1 MPKHAR
7 CAVGFC
13 DNDKRYPDLAFVRSH
28 VENLVYHKWPT
39 DPKLA
44 EIWRKQVAKTRSDSF
59 NPSPGASGTFVCS
72 NHFPCGRRTPE
83 NPKTDFPSIFMTV
96 SDYLQKK
103 SPKKRKANKLQ
114 EAGSARS
121 LFPSSK
127 ESKQDPE
134 ESDSD
139 DEEME
144 ADPDYSVSV
153 PMQFEQLTREMEVKV
168 YTGLPS
174 PKAFEFLFDYLSP
187 KARFMQ
193 YWRGGKQTR
202 KESCQPPSPFE
213 LATGYL
219 KGRPGPER
227 KLRLEQ
233 EFLLTL
239 MKLRLALLT
248 FDLGFRFQVSA
259 STVSSVFITW
269 VKLMSKE
276 LSVLIVWPSR
286 QQIKKTLPY
295 CFKKLYPKVR
305 CVIDCFECFTET
317 PSGLDLAAT
326 LWSEYKHHYTFKV
339 LVAITPNGAISYV
352 SPCYGGRASD
362 IFIVRNSGFLKM
374 IEPYDEVMA
383 DRGFKIR
390 EDLMMHMA
398 TLCIPPSC
406 ASSMQMLPRDVR
418 ETSNI
423 ANVRIYVEQAIGRLK
438 VFLILKNE
446 LPITLLPLADDIV
459 RVCCALCNLLPPLC
473 V

>member
-13 DNDKRYPDLAFVRSH
+13 DNDKRYPDLTFVRSH
-28 VENLVYHKWPT
+28 VKDFKYHKWPV

-44 EIWRKQVAKTRSDSF
+44 EIWRKQVAKTRGDAF
-59 NPSPGASGTFVCS
+59 NPSPGATGTFVCS
-72 NHFPCGRRTPE
+72 NHFPLGRRTPE
-83 NPKTDFPSIFMTV
+83 DPKTDYPSIFMTV
-96 SDYLQKK
+96 SDYLQKR
-103 SPKKRKANKLQ
+103 SPRKRKANKLQ
-114 EAGSARS
+114 KAGPSRCV
-121 LFPSSK
+121 FPCSK
-127 ESKQDPE
+127 ESDKDGG
-134 ESDSD
+134 SD
-139 DEEME
+139 DTSEEME
-144 ADPDYSVSV
+144 IDMDFSVSV
-153 PMQFEQLTREMEVKV
+153 PLQFEQLTREMEVKV

-174 PKAFEFLFDYLSP
+174 TETFKFLFGYLSE
-187 KARFMQ
+187 KAQSMQ
-193 YWRGGKQTR
+193 YWRGGKQTT
-202 KESCQPPSPFE
+202 KEAPKPPSPFE
-213 LATGYL
+213 LATGFS

-248 FDLGFRFQVSA
+248 IDLGFRFHVSA
-259 STVSSVFITW
+259 TTVSSVFITW
-269 VKLMSKE
+269 IKLMSKE

-286 QQIKKTLPY
+286 QQIKKTLLS
-295 CFKKLYPKVR
+295 CFRRLYPKVR
-305 CVIDCFECFTET
+305 CIIDCFECFTET

-339 LVAITPNGAISYV
+339 LVATTPNGAISYV
-352 SPCYGGRASD
+352 SSCYGGRASD
-362 IFIVRNSGFLKM
+362 IFIVRNSGFLNM

-406 ASSMQMLPRDVR
+406 ASSMQLLPHDAR

-438 VFLILKNE
+438 VFILLKTE
-446 LPITLLPLADDIV
+446 LPISLLPLADDIV
-459 RVCCALCNLLPPLC
+459 SVCCALCNLLPPLC

>member
-13 DNDKRYPDLAFVRSH
+13 DNDKRYPELAYVRSH
-28 VENLVYHKWPT
+28 VENFTYHKWPV

-44 EIWRKQVAKTRSDSF
+44 EIWRKQVAKTRGDIF

-72 NHFPCGRRTPE
+72 NHFPLGRRTLE
-83 NPKTDFPSIFMTV
+83 DPKTDYPSVFMTV

-114 EAGSARS
+114 EAG
-121 LFPSSK
+121 PSRCLLPSFK
-127 ESKQDPE
+127 ESTEDGE
-134 ESDSD
+134 GSD
-139 DEEME
+139 DTDDEME
-144 ADPDYSVSV
+144 TDTDYCVSV

-174 PKAFEFLFDYLSP
+174 TETFRFLFDYLSE

-193 YWRGGKQTR
+193 YWRGGKQTT
-202 KESCQPPSPFE
+202 KESPQPPSPFE
-213 LATGYL
+213 LATGFV

-248 FDLGFRFQVSA
+248 IDLGFRFHVSA
-259 STVSSVFITW
+259 TTVSSIFITW

-286 QQIKKTLPY
+286 QQVKKTLPS
-295 CFKKLYPKVR
+295 CFRKLYPKVR
-305 CVIDCFECFTET
+305 CIIDCFECFTET

-352 SPCYGGRASD
+352 SSCYGGRASD
-362 IFIVRNSGFLKM
+362 VFIVRNSGFLNM
-374 IEPYDEVMA
+374 IEPYDEIMA

-406 ASSMQMLPRDVR
+406 ASSMQLLPCDVR

-438 VFLILKNE
+438 VFLLLKNE

-459 RVCCALCNLLPPLC
+459 RVCCSLCNLLPPLC

>member
-13 DNDKRYPDLAFVRSH
+13 DNDKRYPDLAYVRCH
-28 VENLVYHKWPT
+28 VNNLTFHKWPV

-44 EIWRKQVAKTRSDSF
+44 EIWRKQVAKTRGDVF
-59 NPSPGASGTFVCS
+59 KPSPGASGTFVCS
-72 NHFPCGRRTPE
+72 NHFPLGRRTPE
-83 NPKTDFPSIFMTV
+83 NPKTDYPSIFMTV
-96 SDYLQKK
+96 SDYLQKN
-103 SPKKRKANKLQ
+103 SPKKRKANRWQ
-114 EAGSARS
+114 EPG
-121 LFPSSK
+121 SSK
-127 ESKQDPE
+127 CLLAPKIKECNNDCE
-134 ESDSD
+134 GT

-144 ADPDYSVSV
+144 TDTDYSVSV
-153 PMQFEQLTREMEVKV
+153 PMQFEQLTRELEVKV
-168 YTGLPS
+168 YTGLAS
-174 PKAFEFLFDYLSP
+174 PETFQFLFDYLSE
-187 KARFMQ
+187 KARSMQ
-193 YWRGGKQTR
+193 YWRGRKQTT
-202 KESCQPPSPFE
+202 KESPQPPSPFQM
-213 LATGYL
+213 ATGFT

-239 MKLRLALLT
+239 MKLALLT
-248 FDLGFRFQVSA
+248 MDLGFRFHVSA
-259 STVSSVFITW
+259 TTVSSIFITW
-269 VKLMSKE
+269 IKLMSKE

-286 QQIKKTLPY
+286 QQVKKTLPC
-295 CFKKLYPKVR
+295 CFRKLYPKVR
-305 CVIDCFECFTET
+305 CIIDCFECFTET

-352 SPCYGGRASD
+352 SSCYGGRASD
-362 IFIVRNSGFLKM
+362 VFIVRNSGFLNM
-374 IEPYDEVMA
+374 IEPYDEIMA

-406 ASSMQMLPRDVR
+406 ASSMQMLPHDIR

-438 VFLILKNE
+438 VFLLLKNE
-446 LPITLLPLADDIV
+446 LPIPLLPLADDIV

-473 V
+473 I